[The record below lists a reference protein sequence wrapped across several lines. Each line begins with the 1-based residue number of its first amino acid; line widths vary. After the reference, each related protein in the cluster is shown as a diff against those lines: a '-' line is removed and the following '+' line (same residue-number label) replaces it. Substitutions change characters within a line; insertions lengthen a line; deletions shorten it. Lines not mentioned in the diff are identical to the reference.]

1 MKKEKKREG
10 VGIGKPRRAVR
21 HARRIFFVR
30 GAVVL
35 LIALQFALW
44 FLLFAS
50 GAAAIRQLNSV
61 FTVLAFSFSL
71 YTVSSNEASAYKL
84 LWIFFL
90 LLLPIPGTVSFF
102 LLKIQRGGKRFR
114 RKGLKRDAPP
124 TIPTPK
130 SGIEPLSL
138 PYPNAFRRLC
148 GAGFSVR
155 RSEITYFPLGEDKL
169 ASLLRDLETAEH
181 YIYLEYFIVA
191 QGEIL
196 DSLHAILKK
205 KAENGVDVRLLFD
218 DVGSFLIDPRRFTEE
233 LRKDGIKSAVFN
245 AFSPFITAAQNYRDH
260 RKIAVIDGR
269 IAYTGGI
276 NIGDEYANLYRKYG
290 HWKDTAVRMTG
301 EAALDAT
308 ALFLSMWEFT
318 TGEKTPMPDA
328 PEHCGDRAENGHLCL
343 YADAPGGDPIIKE
356 LYLSLITSATKT
368 LYLST
373 PYLIPDDALFDALMM
388 ASRSGVD
395 VRIITPAIA
404 DKKLVNVATKSY
416 YRPLLLAG
424 VRIYEYTPGF
434 IHSKVILADGRVA
447 SVGSAN
453 LDFRSLYLS
462 FETGALLTG
471 EATADIAA
479 DFEQL
484 FTISHEIAEA
494 DTHLPVPRRLVS
506 AVMRLFAPLF

>member
-1 MKKEKKREG
+1 MKKKKKREG
-10 VGIGKPRRAVR
+10 VGIGKPRRVVR
-21 HARRIFFVR
+21 HARRILFVR
-30 GAVVL
+30 GVVIV
-35 LIALQFALW
+35 LIALQFLLW

-50 GAAAIRQLNSV
+50 GAAAFRQLNVV
-61 FTVLAFSFSL
+61 FNVLAFGFSL
-71 YTVSSNEASAYKL
+71 YTVSSSDASAYKL

-102 LLKIQRGGKRFR
+102 LLKIQGVGKRFY
-114 RKGLKRDAPP
+114 RKKKKCDAELPP
-124 TIPTPK
+124 QSPADKTEI
-130 SGIEPLSL
+130 SSL
-138 PYPNAFRRLC
+138 PCPNAFRRLVNAC
-148 GAGFSVR
+148 FSVR
-155 RSEITYFPLGEDKL
+155 RSQITYFPLGEDKL
-169 ASLLRDLETAEH
+169 MSLFRDLETAEH

-205 KAENGVDVRLLFD
+205 KAESGVDVRLLFD
-218 DVGSFLIDPRRFTEE
+218 DVGSFLIEPRRFTAN
-233 LRKDGIKSAVFN
+233 LRKDGIKCAVFN
-245 AFSPFITAAQNYRDH
+245 AFSPYITAAQNYRDH

-276 NIGDEYANLYRKYG
+276 NIGDEYANLYQKYG

-318 TGEKTPMPDA
+318 TGEKTPLPVPPA
-328 PEHCGDRAENGHLCL
+328 YGGDAENGHICL
-343 YADAPGGDPIIKE
+343 YADEPAGDPVIKE
-356 LYLSLITSATKT
+356 LYLSLITSAMRT

-416 YRPLLLAG
+416 YRPLLRAG

-434 IHSKVILADGRVA
+434 IHSKVILADGCVA

-471 EATADIAA
+471 AAIDDIAS
-479 DFEQL
+479 DFERL
-484 FTISHEIAEA
+484 FTVSKEITEA
-494 DTHLPVPRRLVS
+494 DTHLPLPRRLVS

>member
-1 MKKEKKREG
+1 MKKQKNHECI
-10 VGIGKPRRAVR
+10 GIGNSRRAVR

-30 GAVVL
+30 GAVVF
-35 LIALQFALW
+35 LIVVQFALW
-44 FLLFAS
+44 FLIFAS
-50 GAAAIRQLNSV
+50 GVAAFRHLNTV
-61 FTVLAFSFSL
+61 FTLLAFSFSL
-71 YTVSSNEASAYKL
+71 YTVSSNDASAYKL

-102 LLKIQRGGKRFR
+102 LLKIQRGGKLFR
-114 RKGLKRDAPP
+114 RRRRMAHRLSM
-124 TIPTPK
+124 IPTKK
-130 SGIEPLSL
+130 SEVDLASL
-138 PYPNAFRRLC
+138 PCRNAFRRLAL
-148 GAGFSVR
+148 AGFPTR
-155 RSEITYFPLGEDKL
+155 RSSVTYFPLGDDKL
-169 ASLLRDLETAEH
+169 AALFRDLETAEH

-191 QGEIL
+191 QGETL
-196 DSLHAILKK
+196 DRLHAILKK
-205 KAENGVDVRLLFD
+205 KAKNGVDVRLILD
-218 DVGSFLIDPRRFTEE
+218 DVGSFLIDPRRFAAD
-233 LRKDGIKSAVFN
+233 LRCDGIKVAVFN
-245 AFSPFITAAQNYRDH
+245 AFSPYITAAQNYRDH

-269 IAYTGGI
+269 IAYTGGV
-276 NIGDEYANLYRKYG
+276 NIGDEYANLYQKYG

-301 EAALDAT
+301 ESAYDAV

-318 TGEKTPMPDA
+318 TGEKTEMPPLPA
-328 PEHCGDRAENGHLCL
+328 CNESTANGVLCL
-343 YADAPGGDPIIKE
+343 YADEPAADPVIKE
-356 LYLSLITSATKT
+356 LYLSLITSATNT

-416 YRPLLLAG
+416 YRPLLAAG

-434 IHSKVILADGRVA
+434 IHSKMILADGCVA

-462 FETGALLTG
+462 FETGALITG
-471 EATADIAA
+471 AATEEVKKDFDYLFSIAKEI
-479 DFEQL
+479 FEK
-484 FTISHEIAEA
+484 
-494 DTHLPVPRRLVS
+494 DTHLPLPRRLIS